1 MRVFFLASVLV
12 YQSFAFSCFKE
23 EEEEILGVT
32 LGLTYIVIMERSEV
46 VHRFFEVVAYL
57 IVLFLVLAHVSEERQ
72 QDATL
77 VNVK

>member
-32 LGLTYIVIMERSEV
+32 LGLTYVVIMERSEV

-72 QDATL
+72 QDAAL